1 MADILDCV
9 VVGGGPAGLTAG
21 IYLGRYLRNFLIVDG
36 GEPRARWIPVSH
48 NHPGFPAGISG
59 DALLARLR
67 EQACVYGSVIEQAE
81 VQEIELTDD
90 GFLLRWSGRQ
100 VRARAVLLATGV
112 KDVEPALPSS
122 MFDAVKGGLIRICPI
137 CDGYEQTGKAVGVI
151 GAGDKV
157 VREAAFLK
165 TYTDRLTVILLGE
178 PETLS
183 QENRRALAAMNIE
196 VLETSAGRVRVEDE
210 AIVCFEDATGRPVPF
225 DTVYSALGTV
235 PRARLA
241 WSLGAVTAADGRMEV
256 NDHQMTSVDGLYAA
270 GDLVRGLNQINIA
283 MGEAA
288 IAATGIHNRLRT
300 MSARHPSSA

>member
-1 MADILDCV
+1 MSDVLDCV

-21 IYLGRYLRNFLIVDG
+21 IYLGRYLRNFLIVDAG
-36 GEPRARWIPVSH
+36 DPRARWIPVSH
-48 NHPGFPAGISG
+48 NHPGFPAGIAG

-67 EQACVYGSVIEQAE
+67 EQACVYGSVIETAE
-81 VQEIELTDD
+81 VESIERIDN
-90 GFLLRWSGRQ
+90 GFVLRWPGRE
-100 VRARAVLLATGV
+100 VRARTVLLATGV

-122 MFDAVKGGLIRICPI
+122 VFSAVKGGLIRICPI

-157 VREAAFLK
+157 VRETAFLK

-183 QENRRALAAMNIE
+183 VENRRELAAMGAA
-196 VLETSAGRVRVEDE
+196 VLETTADRVRVEDDR
-210 AIVCFEDATGRPVPF
+210 VLCFEDATGERTEF

-235 PRARLA
+235 PRAKLA
-241 WSLGAVTAADGRMEV
+241 WELGATTAEDGRLEV
-256 NDHQMTSVDGLYAA
+256 NDHQMTSIDGLYAA

-288 IAATGIHNRLRT
+288 IATTDIHNRLRRE
-300 MSARHPSSA
+300 AA